1 MADPLEMKAIGFANF
16 GGLRLDQALDQVG
29 PEASIFEHDIERDG
43 SLGNF
48 RSRDGFQKL
57 NASAATGEYKGLW
70 PHSSIR
76 LLAVKRVKSTEA
88 KIVALDKEGTE
99 KVTAT
104 WPETEAP
111 STFASIGTPAASY
124 TFMRSFTTAA
134 KVIRFDGTTFTE
146 PTATMR
152 NTNTETGEKEA
163 EITGKAMPL
172 ARHLVAWP
180 DAANVLVFAN
190 TSGATGGPNGES
202 SSNSHVWFS
211 YPGEPEKF
219 EKSAFLRFGVGDGE
233 EITGICVYGAQ
244 LYVFKES
251 KFWVV
256 SPPNTNT
263 NGQPVFSFREV
274 TLGSGSRI
282 RQVLTEKL
290 KETSD
295 RICWASQDGVF
306 FTTTDG
312 IYVTTGGAPQK
323 ISGQLKPLEETVP
336 FEGPMY
342 EFLNGSTESFRW
354 PAVGI
359 CAVGRK
365 LFVKRYEFMF
375 VYDIPIETWTCW
387 KMPSVSMAVWTGLTG
402 GGAEVSTKNPT
413 KCETA
418 STGTAWSNPENFKE
432 IDASYAT
439 AILEGGTLS
448 QNLVGKKLGF
458 AIPVGATIVGISASI
473 QRKSEKV
480 SLGSAGIRE
489 SVVSIMKAGVLGENK
504 AKAGEPGKWSE
515 IETLVTYGGQ
525 EELWGT
531 TWTPAQ
537 INEEGFGF
545 AVKVENWG
553 STKYQAFANGLVV
566 TVYYLTAE
574 SSSGTRPRLFASQ
587 SKTVFWTGPSA
598 VEEATFPGWAWQCGL
613 YDLGSEDEKELVM
626 AKLWGSNQTAKPIK
640 VATSYDFKAIEERQ
654 SFEMGEATTQYEE
667 NISDKATLFSHRLSG
682 EGKAFVQ
689 RFVRY
694 LRTTATSGSQSNP
707 S

>member
-1 MADPLEMKAIGFANF
+1 MADLEQKAIGFGNF

-70 PHSSIR
+70 AHSSIR
-76 LLAVKRVKSTEA
+76 LLAVKRVKPTEA

-99 KVTAT
+99 KTTAT

-124 TFMRSFTTAA
+124 TFMRSFTAAA

-146 PTATMR
+146 PPATMR

-190 TSGATGGPNGES
+190 TSGAVGGPNGEA

-375 VYDIPIETWTCW
+375 VYDIPIEVWTCW
-387 KMPSVSMAVWTGLTG
+387 KMPAVSMCVWTGLTG
-402 GGAEVSTKNPT
+402 GGAEGAPAWPSTVANVAGVGTKAWENPT
-413 KCETA
+413 NAQGKPP
-418 STGTAWSNPENFKE
+418 TGKFAKVSLTKGAISN
-432 IDASYAT
+432 YLQAT
-439 AILEGGTLS
+439 
-448 QNLVGKKLGF
+448 NLGF
-458 AIPVGATIVGISASI
+458 AIPVGATIVGILPSI
-473 QRKSEKV
+473 IRDGEIAGAVFDNKV
-480 SLGSAGIRE
+480 QL
-489 SVVSIMKAGVLGENK
+489 VKAGVIQAPNK
-504 AKAGEPGKWSE
+504 ASLSAWANTKVTE
-515 IETLVTYGGQ
+515 TYGGT
-525 EELWGT
+525 EDLWSN
-531 TWTPAQ
+531 TWTVSD
-537 INEEGFGF
+537 INNSGFGIALSAVAVEPGGVVFPEVEGF
-545 AVKVENWG
+545 AI
-553 STKYQAFANGLVV
+553 A
-566 TVYYLTAE
+566 VYYLSAE
-574 SSSGTRPRLFASQ
+574 SASGVRPRLFCSQ

-598 VEEATFPGWAWQCGL
+598 VEEATFPGWAWQSGL
-613 YDLGSEDEKELVM
+613 YDLGSQDEKELVI
-626 AKLWGSNQTAKPIK
+626 AKLWGSNQIGKPVKI
-640 VATSYDFKAIEERQ
+640 ATSYDYKAIEERQ

-682 EGKAFVQ
+682 EGKAFIQ